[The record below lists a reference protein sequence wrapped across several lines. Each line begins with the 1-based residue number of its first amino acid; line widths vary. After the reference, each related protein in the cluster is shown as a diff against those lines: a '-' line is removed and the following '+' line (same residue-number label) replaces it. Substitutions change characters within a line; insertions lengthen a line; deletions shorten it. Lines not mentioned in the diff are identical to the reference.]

1 VTVLEASQPWNLF
14 GYDVRGMVHYFRAGW
29 RDFLWGDSS
38 VVLGVIDEVV
48 SARDASGAV
57 RYFRAGSQ
65 VATPESPDDVIAQA
79 VVLPDE
85 LVLCKALRVPAAAES
100 DLESMIALEVMS
112 SSPFPRDDTCYGWL
126 VTERGST
133 ELLLQLVISS
143 KSAVMG
149 FVASQTGSHDVV
161 SHEVWAQAGDRMVM
175 VSGFGEAPRLRRNR
189 RRLGRMAAMLA
200 YSLFAVMLLAAFGAG
215 AKYLEL
221 QKVQAIQ
228 NKVELSA
235 GDAVAL
241 RTSLA
246 SAKTRIETINQM
258 LAEHPSPHRELKRL
272 SALLDDD
279 TWLGMA
285 EIQGSAIKIEGQ
297 SDDAS
302 AVMQQLLRQSAYAR
316 VEAPVAIRKVGPGS
330 EQFVLKISLANAGEG
345 Q

>member
-1 VTVLEASQPWNLF
+1 MLEASQPWSLF
-14 GYDVRGMVHYFRAGW
+14 GYDVRGIVHYFRAGW

-48 SARDASGAV
+48 SARDASGEV

-65 VATPESPDDVIAQA
+65 VEAPESPDDVIAQA

-85 LVLCKALRVPAAAES
+85 LVLSKALRVPVAAES
-100 DLESMIALEVMS
+100 DLDSMIALEVMS

-126 VTERGST
+126 VAERGVT
-133 ELLLQLVISS
+133 ELLVQLVISS
-143 KSAVMG
+143 KSAVMA
-149 FVASQTGSHDVV
+149 FVASNTGNHDVS
-161 SHEVWAQAGDRMVM
+161 SHEVWALVADRMVM

-200 YSLFAVMLLAAFGAG
+200 YCLLAIMLLAAFSAG

-221 QKVQAIQ
+221 QKVRAIQ
-228 NKVELSA
+228 QKVELAA

-241 RTSLA
+241 RTALTS
-246 SAKTRIETINQM
+246 SKTKIDAINQ
-258 LAEHPSPHRELKRL
+258 LLVEYPSPHRELKRL

-279 TWLGMA
+279 TWLGLA

-302 AVMQQLLRQSAYAR
+302 AVMQQLLRHSAYER

-330 EQFVLKISLANAGEG
+330 EQFVLKISLAGAGEG